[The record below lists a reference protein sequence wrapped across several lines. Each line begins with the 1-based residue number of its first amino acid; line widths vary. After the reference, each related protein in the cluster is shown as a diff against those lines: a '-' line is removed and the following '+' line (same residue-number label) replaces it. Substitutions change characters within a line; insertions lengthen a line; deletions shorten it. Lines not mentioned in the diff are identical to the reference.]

1 MKDGYF
7 IVSQHEMLKKKKVLL
22 KDSFWE
28 LTPESEETLERFSEQ
43 TIGGDNMKTE
53 MVRFSD
59 NSLKSGTKENG
70 ELIKFMNKLEEEL
83 KSLSEQTSS
92 RMARQEERSE
102 EFKALKE
109 KETKKKAEEDYY
121 KAHAEKFNW

>member
-1 MKDGYF
+1 
-7 IVSQHEMLKKKKVLL
+7 
-22 KDSFWE
+22 
-28 LTPESEETLERFSEQ
+28 
-43 TIGGDNMKTE
+43 MKTE

-59 NSLKSGTKENG
+59 NSLKSGTKENR
-70 ELIKFMNKLEEEL
+70 ELILFMSELEEKL
-83 KSLSEQTSS
+83 KKLSEHSAS
-92 RMARQEERSE
+92 MLIRQEERSE